1 MRKAQKRQ
9 ALDFVKLLGQ
19 AHDTVKKNIEKRE
32 ATQAMELLGQCQ
44 QGAIELGNLIEST
57 EGEGFSTITVLE
69 EYCELV
75 WQIYEEISQGSVLN
89 ASGIYKNLRKQLIR
103 IENSIRNEIKVRYQM
118 VFLPYKASMWDSLES
133 VWMAADADPDCD
145 AYVIPIPYYDRNPD
159 GSFGMMHYEGRQYP
173 DYVPVMDY
181 QTFDLESQHPDVTF
195 IHNPYDDV
203 NYVTSVSPEFYSGNL
218 KKHSDLLVYI
228 PYYSTS
234 GGMSEA
240 QAQCPAYN
248 NADYII
254 IQTEKYREF
263 FDPALPKEKF
273 VALGS
278 PKFDRVIRL
287 CKNPPEP
294 PAGWAEKI
302 KGKKVYFYNTSLA
315 GMLGHTDA
323 FLKKMRYVFD
333 IFKGREDVCLLWRP
347 HPLLESTFESMRKG
361 FKPQFDALKREF
373 IRDGIGIYDD
383 TPDMEQTIA
392 LSDVYIGDSG
402 TSVTSLFGVA
412 GKPLF
417 IMNNL
422 IHSLPEEGDWR
433 GEVVNPAFDG
443 LGNDRYQVT
452 ANNQLWFSE
461 NNINRYF
468 YQFYMDLGCK
478 YASGGYYM
486 RAIEMENKIYVIPRN
501 AQHLLVIENKV
512 IRKIEFKAQTSQ
524 MGAFYGCWY
533 NEKYIFILP
542 FRYPWLIR
550 FNVKTEKIDY
560 IDGVRQF
567 NVKDVGGEW
576 RIGGTELYG
585 DELVFASPVNSEFI
599 FMNIDTLNM
608 RLLHSNSKSDL
619 GTQGIMSVRDE
630 FWLLPLNG
638 MTVTRWN
645 LKTGAVREYDN
656 LPDKFR
662 SIRWPQGYVCN
673 ERPFGTMTILN
684 DEKVLM
690 APYWGNMYVALDQE
704 SGKMEE
710 WKLPSH
716 FADHGKNGY
725 FFAVCRGGFLNICSQ
740 KDKFDCRIWHFPER
754 RLYDMNTDTKEYEEV
769 KIEFDRDDLINHEPG
784 FAEES
789 EWMQYCLN
797 ENAFNSLKD
806 LLDDTITGNRFDKEK
821 QLRAFER
828 ININTDGTCGKS
840 ILNFIKPK
848 LGKSNFE

>member
-1 MRKAQKRQ
+1 MRKAQKQQ

-19 AHDTVKKNIEKRE
+19 AHDAVKKNIEKRE
-32 ATQAMELLGQCQ
+32 TAQAMELLGQCQ
-44 QGAIELGNLIEST
+44 QGAIELGHLIEST

-69 EYCELV
+69 DYCELV
-75 WQIYEEISQGSVLN
+75 WHIYEEISQGSMLN

-118 VFLPYKASMWDSLES
+118 IFLPYKASMWDSLES

-159 GSFGMMHYEGRQYP
+159 GSFGVMHYEGRQYP

-203 NYVTSVSPEFYSGNL
+203 NYVTSVPPAFYSDNL

-228 PYYSTS
+228 PYYSTA

-254 IQTEKYREF
+254 IQAEKYREF
-263 FDPALPKEKF
+263 FDPSLPKEKL

-294 PAGWAEKI
+294 PADWAEKM
-302 KGKKVYFYNTSLA
+302 KGRKVYFYNTSLG
-315 GMLGHTDA
+315 GMLGYTDA

-333 IFKGREDVCLLWRP
+333 IFKGREDACLLWRP

-373 IRDGIGIYDD
+373 IRDEIGIYDD

-402 TSVTSLFGVA
+402 TSVTSLFGVV

-433 GEVVNPAFDG
+433 GERISPALDVW
-443 LGNDRYQVT
+443 GNDRYQVT

-461 NNINRYF
+461 NNDYHYKF
-468 YQFYMDLGCK
+468 LMDLGSG
-478 YASGGYYM
+478 YSAGGYYM
-486 RAIEMENKIYVIPRN
+486 RVLDYKDKVYVIPRN
-501 AQHLLVIENKV
+501 ARHILVLQNKKL
-512 IRKIEFKAQTSQ
+512 RKVELKDSPVQGGGF
-524 MGAFYGCWY
+524 FRCWY
-533 NEKYIFILP
+533 DENYIFLFP
-542 FRYPWLIR
+542 SGYPYLVR
-550 FNVKTEKIDY
+550 FHVKTEKIDY
-560 IDGVRQF
+560 IDGIKTF
-567 NVKDVGGEW
+567 NVREVDGER
-576 RIGGTELYG
+576 RIGGVGIYG
-585 DELVFASPVNSEFI
+585 TELVFASPEDSKFI
-599 FMNIDTLNM
+599 FMDKDTLETRMLSSCSQCN
-608 RLLHSNSKSDL
+608 L
-619 GTQGIMSVRDE
+619 GTQGIVTLDDE
-630 FWLLPLNG
+630 LWLIPLNG
-638 MTVTRWN
+638 MTITCWN
-645 LKTGAVREYDN
+645 PGTGYVKEYNN
-656 LPDKFR
+656 LPKEFK
-662 SIRWPQGYVCN
+662 SEMWPHKIICN
-673 ERPFGTMTILN
+673 ERPFGNMVISKEGEIEN
-684 DEKVLM
+684 IVI
-690 APYWGNMYVALDQE
+690 APGWGNMYVTLERDT
-704 SGKMEE
+704 GIMKE
-710 WKLPSH
+710 WEPPIKITHL
-716 FADHGKNGY
+716 AVNGY
-725 FFAVCRGGFLNICSQ
+725 FPSGSRGEFFVKTPGKANCQL
-740 KDKFDCRIWHFPER
+740 WYATER
-754 RLYDMNTDTKEYEEV
+754 RLYDINIDTKEYKEV
-769 KIEFDRDDLINHEPG
+769 EIDYDLNDLREHEPG
-784 FAEES
+784 FMEES
-789 EWMQYCLN
+789 EWLQYCLN

-806 LLDDTITGNRFDKEK
+806 LLDNNITGNQFDKER
-821 QLRAFER
+821 QLKAFEK
-828 ININTDGTCGKS
+828 INANTEGTCGENIHYFVKAKIS
-840 ILNFIKPK
+840 GGVI
-848 LGKSNFE
+848 

>member
-159 GSFGMMHYEGRQYP
+159 GSFGIMHYEGRQYP

-203 NYVTSVSPEFYSGNL
+203 NYVTSVPPEFYSGNL
-218 KKHSDLLVYI
+218 KKYSDLLVYI
-228 PYYSTS
+228 PYYSTA

-254 IQTEKYREF
+254 IQAEKYREF

-302 KGKKVYFYNTSLA
+302 KGRKVYFYNTSLG
-315 GMLGHTDA
+315 GMLGNTEA
-323 FLKKMRYVFD
+323 FLKKMEYVFSV
-333 IFKGREDVCLLWRP
+333 FQGREDACLLWRP
-347 HPLLESTFESMRKG
+347 HPLLESTFASMRQEY
-361 FKPQFDALKREF
+361 KPWFDRLKEEYIRE
-373 IRDGIGIYDD
+373 GWGIYDD
-383 TPDMEQTIA
+383 TPDIENTIA

-417 IMNNL
+417 ILNNL
-422 IHSLPEEGDWR
+422 IHSLPEGDDWR
-433 GEVVNPAFDG
+433 GERIRIALDEW
-443 LGNDRYQVT
+443 GNDRYQVT

-461 NNINRYF
+461 KNDYH
-468 YQFYMDLGCK
+468 YKFYMDLESG
-478 YASGGYYM
+478 YSGGGYYLGV
-486 RAIEMENKIYVIPRN
+486 IEIGNKIYVIPGN
-501 AQHLLVIENKV
+501 ACHILIIKNK
-512 IRKIEFKAQTSQ
+512 KIKKINFKIQITQGNAFFSYLYTS
-524 MGAFYGCWY
+524 
-533 NEKYIFILP
+533 KYIFL
-542 FRYPWLIR
+542 FANEYPVLIR
-550 FNVKTEKIDY
+550 FAVDTESVDY
-560 IDGVRQF
+560 IDGIKPF
-567 NVKDVGGEW
+567 NIRKING
-576 RIGGTELYG
+576 RLCIGGIAMYRN
-585 DELVFASPVNSEFI
+585 ELVFASPENNQ
-599 FMNIDTLNM
+599 FMFLDIDTLKTRICCSYSRCN
-608 RLLHSNSKSDL
+608 L
-619 GTQGIMSVRDE
+619 GTQGIILNGDE
-630 FWLLPLNG
+630 LWLLPLYG
-638 MTVTRWN
+638 MTITCWN
-645 LKTGAVREYDN
+645 PDTGEIREYDN
-656 LPDKFR
+656 LPIGFK
-662 SIRWPQGYVCN
+662 SIGWPYENVCN
-673 ERPFGTMTILN
+673 ERPFGNIAFSGARDEETIIIS
-684 DEKVLM
+684 
-690 APYWGNMYVALDQE
+690 PYWGNMYVKLERE
-704 SGKMEE
+704 SGNMEE
-710 WKLPSH
+710 WKPGVGYRNR
-716 FADHGKNGY
+716 GKNGY
-725 FFAVCRGGFLNICSQ
+725 FISSGMGGFRDGVGQRGKANHRLWEAS
-740 KDKFDCRIWHFPER
+740 ER
-754 RLYDMNTDTKEYEEV
+754 RLYEINIETKEYKE
-769 KIEFDRDDLINHEPG
+769 IEITFDMDDLYKHEPG
-784 FAEES
+784 FMEES
-789 EWMQYCLN
+789 EWMQYCLS

-806 LLDDTITGNRFDKEK
+806 LLDDCITGQPFDRER
-821 QLRAFER
+821 QLRAFEK
-828 ININTDGTCGKS
+828 INANTEGTCGQN
-840 ILNFIKPK
+840 IYWFVREK
-848 LGKSNFE
+848 LSSRNL

>member
-32 ATQAMELLGQCQ
+32 AAQAMELLGQCQ

-159 GSFGMMHYEGRQYP
+159 GSFGIMHYEGRQYP

-203 NYVTSVSPEFYSGNL
+203 NYVTSVPPEFYSGNL

-228 PYYSTS
+228 PYYSTA

-254 IQTEKYREF
+254 IQAEKYREF

-302 KGKKVYFYNTSLA
+302 KGKKVYFYNTSLG
-315 GMLGHTDA
+315 GMLGQTDA

-373 IRDGIGIYDD
+373 IREGIGIYDD

-433 GEVVNPAFDG
+433 GERVSPVLDVW
-443 LGNDRYQVT
+443 GNDRYQVT

-461 NNINRYF
+461 NNDYHYKF
-468 YQFYMDLGCK
+468 LMDLGSG
-478 YASGGYYM
+478 YSGGSYYM
-486 RAIEMENKIYVIPRN
+486 RALDIGKRIYVIPRN
-501 AQHLLVIENKV
+501 AGHMLVIANGK
-512 IRKIEFKAQTSQ
+512 IRKIEFKDKTPLS
-524 MGAFYGCWY
+524 GNFISCWY
-533 NEKYIFILP
+533 NQKYIFLIP
-542 FRYPWLIR
+542 FRYPYLIR
-550 FNVKTEKIDY
+550 FHIETEKIDY
-560 IDGVRQF
+560 IDNIKQF
-567 NVKDVGGEW
+567 YVKEVHGEW
-576 RIGGTELYG
+576 YIGGASSWRNELI
-585 DELVFASPVNSEFI
+585 FASPLDSQFI
-599 FMNIDTLNM
+599 FMDIDTLKIKRM
-608 RLLHSNSKSDL
+608 YSHSKCNL
-619 GTQGIMSVRDE
+619 GTQGIIPDGDE
-630 FWLLPLNG
+630 LWLTPLKG
-638 MTVTRWN
+638 MTLTCWN
-645 LKTGAVREYDN
+645 PDTGEVREYN
-656 LPDKFR
+656 ELPENFH
-662 SIRWPQGYVCN
+662 SIKWPYECICN
-673 ERPFGTMTILN
+673 ERPFGSMVIWKDKDKKN
-684 DEKVLM
+684 IVI
-690 APYWGNMYVALDQE
+690 APNLGNMYVTLDVE

-710 WKLPSH
+710 WELP
-716 FADHGKNGY
+716 FGTINRGANDY
-725 FFAVCRGGFLNICSQ
+725 FLTGNVGGFVILETQIG
-740 KDKFDCRIWHFPER
+740 KADCRIWYAPER
-754 RLYDMNTDTKEYEEV
+754 RLYNINMHTKKYEEV
-769 KIEFDRDDLINHEPG
+769 EIVYDYADLLANEPG
-784 FAEES
+784 FMEES
-789 EWMQYCLN
+789 EWLQYCLN
-797 ENAFNSLKD
+797 ENVFNSLKD
-806 LLDDTITGNRFDKEK
+806 LLDNNITGNQFDKER
-821 QLRAFER
+821 QLKAFEK
-828 ININTDGTCGKS
+828 INANTKGTCGENIHYFVKAKIS
-840 ILNFIKPK
+840 GGVI
-848 LGKSNFE
+848 